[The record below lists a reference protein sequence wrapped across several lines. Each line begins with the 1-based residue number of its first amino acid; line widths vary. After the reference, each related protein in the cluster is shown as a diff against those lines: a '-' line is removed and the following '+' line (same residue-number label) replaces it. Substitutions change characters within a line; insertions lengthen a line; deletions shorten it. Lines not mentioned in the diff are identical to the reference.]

1 MGNYEIIN
9 LIFSILFG
17 FFIGWTWGY
26 FIEAGRSLR
35 KSKRM
40 HDFFKEQL
48 QRLTELAQK
57 RNNNNHESRQCENN
71 RIQKQV
77 MLNRTEQKL

>member
-1 MGNYEIIN
+1 MENYEVIN
-9 LIFSILFG
+9 VIFLILFG

-35 KSKRM
+35 RSARM
-40 HDFFKEQL
+40 HVFFKEQF
-48 QRLTELAQK
+48 QKLTELALN
-57 RNNNNHESRQCENN
+57 RNNNNYQCPSCENN

-77 MLNRTEQKL
+77 MLNKTKI